1 MRLSMR
7 TQYALRALTLLAMG
21 ENDRPMTTRELAN
34 QESISVKFLEQVLVG
49 LKIGGMVRS
58 RRGRNGG
65 YLLARPPDDI
75 TLGELIRLMEG
86 PESAVTSLADA
97 PASTGL
103 REIMAE
109 VDQATSYLLDR
120 FTLDE
125 ICRRSRLS
133 DPAEPG
139 SHR

>member
-7 TQYALRALTLLAMG
+7 TQYALQALIVLAR
-21 ENDRPMTTRELAN
+21 NDDDEPVKARELASR
-34 QESISVKFLEQVLVG
+34 ESISVKFLEQVLVSLKNGG
-49 LKIGGMVRS
+49 LVRS
-58 RRGRNGG
+58 RRGRHGG
-65 YLLARPPDDI
+65 YVLARPPADI

-86 PESAVTSLADA
+86 PESAVTSLADV

-109 VDQATSYLLDR
+109 VDQATSYLLDG
-120 FTLDE
+120 FSLAE
-125 ICRRSRLS
+125 ICRRSGPA
-133 DPAEPG
+133 DPEETG